1 MVLFDVYHLP
11 QWNFLKNAI
20 HSIPLDERLV
30 CCVDRSRLAQIIRKE
45 LNGGELKILGSYR
58 YNFNKLSMLMLIILP
73 RILRLILI
81 IKKYKIQFVVSANY
95 QSNLAAKICGIPNI
109 VFNDDPRKGVIQIAK
124 FSSDIV
130 YMTKG
135 FSIPGTVELNC
146 LKEWAYLSPRYFRPD
161 PSILIP
167 LGLEPFSYLMLRE
180 VSTKTTNYS
189 HQKSDQLINAN
200 IGDSK
205 RVIISLEDKSK
216 VSLVPKHW
224 TILQEPLQDIHSLMF
239 FAAAFVS
246 TGDSMAREAAELG
259 VPSFYAGSRQM
270 IANEV
275 LVKKGLLFSGT
286 VDDIITHIESI
297 EVPNLEREI
306 EHRESIRM
314 KLDSEWEDVNQ
325 IIKEHI
331 KK

>member
-1 MVLFDVYHLP
+1 
-11 QWNFLKNAI
+11 
-20 HSIPLDERLV
+20 
-30 CCVDRSRLAQIIRKE
+30 
-45 LNGGELKILGSYR
+45 
-58 YNFNKLSMLMLIILP
+58 MLIILP